1 MDLLW
6 SNRGASSNIEPI
18 TYAVSAIVGII
29 KNLCISAS
37 QKKLSININAA
48 IDDWLSAKDEETKK
62 IMKKHAIKAKI
73 LNFSLLYSV
82 FMCVS
87 TYISVVMFINLKQM
101 DANLVDGKI

>member
-6 SNRGASSNIEPI
+6 SNQSASSNIQAI
-18 TYAVSAIVGII
+18 TYAVSTIVGII

-37 QKKLSININAA
+37 QKKLSVNINAA
-48 IDDWLSAKDEETKK
+48 IDDWLSAKDQETKK

-82 FMCVS
+82 VMCVG
-87 TYISVVMFINLKQM
+87 TYIAVVIFINLKQM